1 MTTAKLGFIGAGNMA
16 TAILGGVLREKIFLP
31 GEIILADPDSLKLDE
46 LGKLGVQV
54 TKENTRAAKAE
65 IVFLAVKPQMMDM
78 VLEGIGNHM
87 AGKCVVSIAPGISSG
102 YIRSKLPGAH
112 VIRVMPN
119 TPLLVGKGATAVALS
134 PGTPEAEFK
143 QVLEIFSAAGDVAVL
158 PEEQMDAI
166 VSVSGSSP
174 AYFFRM
180 ADAMVA
186 EAVREGLDAGV
197 ALQMA
202 ARTMEGAASMLLESE
217 KTPGELTKQVCSP
230 GGTTLAA
237 LTAFD
242 EFDFEKMIAEAMARC
257 TKRTKELGK

>member
-1 MTTAKLGFIGAGNMA
+1 MATTKLGFIGAGNMA

-31 GEIILADPDSLKLDE
+31 GEIIMADPETLKLEE
-46 LGKLGVQV
+46 LSKLGVQV
-54 TKENTRAAKAE
+54 TKENKIAANAE
-65 IVFLAVKPQMMDM
+65 IVFLAVKPQMMDS
-78 VLEGIGNHM
+78 VLEGIGNCM
-87 AGKCVVSIAPGISSG
+87 AGKCVVSIAPGISAK
-102 YIRSKLPGAH
+102 YLKSKLPGAR

-119 TPLLVGKGATAVALS
+119 TPLLVGKGATAVAFS
-134 PGTPEAEFK
+134 SETPEAVFK
-143 QVLEIFSAAGDVAVL
+143 QVLDIFSAAGDVAVL

-166 VSVSGSSP
+166 VAVSGSSP

-186 EAVREGLDAGV
+186 EAVREGLDAGI
-197 ALQMA
+197 ALRMA
-202 ARTMEGAASMLLESE
+202 ARTMEGAAIMLLESD
-217 KTPGELTKQVCSP
+217 KTAGELTKQVCSP

-242 EFDFEKMIAEAMARC
+242 EFGFEKMIAEAMARC